1 MNRSGSASSFK
12 PLTPRKKRPQI
23 GQTLFIAVAVLLV
36 LGGLY
41 LIGNA
46 LIGPGKPI
54 SNMFA
59 TDTPTPTLTFTPTST
74 STPTMTATETLTPT
88 ITFTPTPGAPFQYT
102 VLEGEFLATIAE
114 KFAAGPDGIA
124 LILLLN
130 PYDEAAGTGIDPTT
144 AIVFPGQVIW
154 IPNPGMELPTATPV
168 PADLPRGTKLTYTVQ
183 AGDTL
188 GGIAAKF
195 NSTIEAI
202 IAENKLENPN
212 ALFVGQQL
220 IIPANVVTATA
231 TRPPTSTPV
240 TTTPTFLF
248 TPSATNTP

>member
-1 MNRSGSASSFK
+1 MNKSGSTSSFK
-12 PLTPRKKRPQI
+12 PLTPRKKRPQL
-23 GQTLFIAVAVLLV
+23 GSSLFVAVAVLFV

-41 LIGNA
+41 LLGTA

-54 SNMFA
+54 SNMLA
-59 TDTPTPTLTFTPTST
+59 TDTPTPTVTFTPTST
-74 STPTMTATETLTPT
+74 STPTITPTETLPPT
-88 ITFTPTPGAPFQYT
+88 ITFTPTPSAPFQYT
-102 VLEGEFLATIAE
+102 ILEGDYLATIVE
-114 KFAAGPDGIA
+114 KFALGPDGIA

-130 PYDEAAGTGIDPTT
+130 PYDEVSSTGIDPATS
-144 AIVFPGQVIW
+144 IVYPGQVIW
-154 IPNPGMELPTATPV
+154 IPFPGMPLPTATPI

-195 NSTIEAI
+195 NSTIDAI
-202 IAENKLENPN
+202 IAENKLDNPN

-220 IIPANVVTATA
+220 IIPANIVTATA
-231 TRPPTSTPV
+231 TRPPTSTPI

-248 TPSATNTP
+248 TPTGTKSP